1 MILSAFD
8 TNFKLLV
15 WLVLYI
21 AKISTRLL
29 FVFYYFCESYFL
41 FILMLSTN
49 YLSYHLKAG
58 RGGEGSWVRVLARTD
73 YLVTLSV

>member
-21 AKISTRLL
+21 ANISTRLL

-41 FILMLSTN
+41 FILMLSTIFPII
-49 YLSYHLKAG
+49 
-58 RGGEGSWVRVLARTD
+58 
-73 YLVTLSV
+73 